1 MSEETQLSD
10 PLYVLLGALASAFI
24 GGTAW
29 LCKNRCRNTE
39 VDCNSGCCRI
49 HTDSRLRETIR
60 DEIQRSKNSDSHSI
74 IDIEATD

>member
-1 MSEETQLSD
+1 MSDEVQLSD
-10 PLYVLLGALASAFI
+10 PLYVLLGALGSAFI
-24 GGTAW
+24 GGIAW

-60 DEIQRSKNSDSHSI
+60 EEIQRSRESDRT

>member
-1 MSEETQLSD
+1 MSDTVKISD
-10 PLYVLLGALASAFI
+10 PLYVLLGALSSAFL
-24 GGTAW
+24 GGIAW

-60 DEIQRSKNSDSHSI
+60 EEIQRSRATKSTT
-74 IDIEATD
+74 DIESMD